1 MAEDY
6 ETNMD
11 TLTSFSIIALTALI
25 HASFQLSVSMVTL
38 LSNHATGHHVP
49 GNRVLRLVGSFF
61 CGTVITIML
70 ITAALAYSASLLFPE
85 KIPAVVWSTL
95 TGVLVGVGVIVWVIY
110 YRRGDGT
117 ALWLPRSFA
126 RFLDKRTRAT
136 NSSVEAFSLGQT
148 SIIAELIFIIAPAAA
163 AALSIISLPQSLQA
177 LGVVLYTAIASLG
190 MIIIS
195 VLIGSGHNLSHIQ
208 RWRENNKR
216 FLQFA
221 AGAGLIIVG
230 FYLYVTQVVSVA
242 AAGALVL

>member
-1 MAEDY
+1 MTIEDN

-11 TLTSFSIIALTALI
+11 TLTSFSIIALAALI

-38 LSNHATGHHVP
+38 LSSHATGHNVP
-49 GNRVLRLVGSFF
+49 DNRVLRLVGSFF
-61 CGTVITIML
+61 CGTVVTIML
-70 ITAALAYSASLLFPE
+70 IIAALTYTATLLFPE
-85 KIPAVVWSTL
+85 QIPAVIWSVL
-95 TGVLVGVGVIVWVIY
+95 TGVLVGIGVIVWIIY

-136 NSSVEAFSLGQT
+136 SSSVEAFSLGQT
-148 SIIAELIFIIAPAAA
+148 SVIAELIFIIAPAAT
-163 AALSIISLPQSLQA
+163 AALSIIALPQNLQA
-177 LGVVLYTAIASLG
+177 WGVLAYTAIASLG

-195 VLIGSGHNLSHIQ
+195 MLLGSGHNLSHIQ

-230 FYLYVTQVVSVA
+230 GYLYVTQVVSIA
-242 AAGALVL
+242 AVGSL

>member
-1 MAEDY
+1 
-6 ETNMD
+6 MD
-11 TLTSFSIIALTALI
+11 IFTSFSIIALTALI

-38 LSNHATGHHVP
+38 LSSHATGHKVP

-70 ITAALAYSASLLFPE
+70 IIATLTYGATLLFPE
-85 KIPAVVWSTL
+85 SIPAAAWSVL
-95 TGVLVGVGVIVWVIY
+95 TGVLVGIGLVVWIIY

-126 RFLDKRTRAT
+126 RFLERRIRAT
-136 NSSVEAFSLGQT
+136 NSGVEAFSLGQT
-148 SIIAELIFIIAPAAA
+148 SIIAELIFIIAPAAT
-163 AALSIISLPQSLQA
+163 AALSIIALPQHLQVW
-177 LGVVLYTAIASLG
+177 GVILYTAIASLG

-208 RWRENNKR
+208 RWRETNKR

-221 AGAGLIIVG
+221 AGAGLMIVG
-230 FYLYVTQVVSVA
+230 FYLYVSQVVSVA
-242 AAGALVL
+242 AAGQL